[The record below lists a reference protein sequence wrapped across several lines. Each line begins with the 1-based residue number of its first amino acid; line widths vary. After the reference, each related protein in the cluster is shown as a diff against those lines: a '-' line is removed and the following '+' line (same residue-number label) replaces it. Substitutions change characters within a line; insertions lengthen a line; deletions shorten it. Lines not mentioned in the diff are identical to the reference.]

1 MKRKTRGWLVSSE
14 PDPWPALGQLSAPVF
29 PSCAW
34 PVAALGPRPL
44 RWAWPVRVTGRGPGV
59 GAGTVGRPIEAM
71 AAVFCGGSC
80 VPVAPLRLP
89 WTASPRIPV
98 GWHRSRGCLL
108 PQLPSSPA
116 PQLLL
121 WWAARLAL
129 LALLVQLGLASLL
142 SGYPLPP
149 CRLPARRVPDLAKSL
164 QIHTHTNRTSNMAQG
179 KLLKHALLFF
189 LSADSTGHSVDD
201 FIWQLQ
207 PGRQTKPHC
216 PPGAPRGGRSSG

>member
-98 GWHRSRGCLL
+98 GWHCSRGCLL

-116 PQLLL
+116 PS
-121 WWAARLAL
+121 A
-129 LALLVQLGLASLL
+129 V
-142 SGYPLPP
+142 SGPP
-149 CRLPARRVPDLAKSL
+149 
-164 QIHTHTNRTSNMAQG
+164 
-179 KLLKHALLFF
+179 
-189 LSADSTGHSVDD
+189 
-201 FIWQLQ
+201 
-207 PGRQTKPHC
+207 C
-216 PPGAPRGGRSSG
+216 PPGPPRSASLSLSALRLPTPSLPPPSSASARFSKKPTNTHTHK